1 MNFEEVAKDAVA
13 ERRRLE
19 RAKREA
25 LCGDIDVSHQKE
37 LMDNF
42 EADF

>member
-1 MNFEEVAKDAVA
+1 MA
-13 ERRRLE
+13 ERRRQE
-19 RAKREA
+19 KARREA
-25 LCGDIDVSHQKE
+25 LCDNGIDVSHQKE